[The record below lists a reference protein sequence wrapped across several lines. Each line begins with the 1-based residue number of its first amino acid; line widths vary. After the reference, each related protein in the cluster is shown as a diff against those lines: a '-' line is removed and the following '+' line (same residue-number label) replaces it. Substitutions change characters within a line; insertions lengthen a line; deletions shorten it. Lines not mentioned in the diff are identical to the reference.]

1 MRLSDPAARSPD
13 VPAAELD
20 RLLRGRAVR
29 VVFQPLIDLTDGG
42 TVGYEALARG
52 PAGSD
57 LESPT
62 ALFATAYRTGQVP
75 ELDWACRSA
84 AFTAALA
91 ADLPQAISLFVNS
104 EPASMGSPCPPDLTG
119 TLAEAERRLRV
130 VVEVTER
137 AVAANPATLLGAV
150 ARAREVGWGVALDD
164 VGAEP
169 DSLALMPFVR
179 PDVIK
184 LDLRLIQDRTTAEV
198 ARVVNAVLAQAERTG
213 ATVLAEGIETPHHA
227 DRARAMGASV
237 GQGWLY
243 GRPGPLPAYTPTP
256 GRVLP
261 LYRAA
266 GTTGSARRTPYQVVT
281 ARRPAALATK
291 ELLLPMSRHLENKG
305 LDPGDP
311 IVLLA
316 CFQHAR
322 HFTPDTSRRFARLA
336 ERAAFTG
343 AVGAEMPPEP
353 IAGVRGAGLAAD
365 DPLCGEWDVI
375 ALGAHFA
382 GALVA
387 QDHGDTGPDRQR
399 RFSFA
404 ITHDR
409 ELVVEAAEALLRV
422 LVPER
427 GVW

>member
-1 MRLSDPAARSPD
+1 M
-13 VPAAELD
+13 
-20 RLLRGRAVR
+20 
-29 VVFQPLIDLTDGG
+29 
-42 TVGYEALARG
+42 
-52 PAGSD
+52 
-57 LESPT
+57 
-62 ALFATAYRTGQVP
+62 
-75 ELDWACRSA
+75 
-84 AFTAALA
+84 
-91 ADLPQAISLFVNS
+91 
-104 EPASMGSPCPPDLTG
+104 
-119 TLAEAERRLRV
+119 
-130 VVEVTER
+130 EVTER
-137 AVAANPATLLGAV
+137 AVAANPAALLGAV
-150 ARAREVGWGVALDD
+150 ARAREAGWGVALDD

-184 LDLRLIQDRTTAEV
+184 LDLRLIQDRTTVEV

-213 ATVLAEGIETPHHA
+213 ATILAEGIETPRHA
-227 DRARAMGASV
+227 ERARAMGASV

-243 GRPGPLPAYTPTP
+243 GRPGPLPAYPPAP
-256 GRVLP
+256 GRTLP
-261 LYRAA
+261 LYR
-266 GTTGSARRTPYQVVT
+266 TPGSADTANPTPYQVVT
-281 ARRPAALATK
+281 AHRPAAHATK

-322 HFTPDTSRRFARLA
+322 HFTPDTRKRFARLA

-343 AVGAEMPPEP
+343 AVGAEMPPDP
-353 IAGVRGAGLAAD
+353 IAGVRGAELAAD

-375 ALGAHFA
+375 ALGAHFS

-387 QDHGDTGPDRQR
+387 QDHGDTGLDRER

-409 ELVVEAAEALLRV
+409 ELVIRAAQALLRV
-422 LVPER
+422 LVPSR
-427 GVW
+427 GPAGGP